1 MTVGKVHFLGLI
13 LILIGTLTL
22 TISKDATAF
31 VTTLIVGIPALLTK
45 TL

>member
-22 TISKDATAF
+22 AISNDATAF
-31 VTTLIVGIPALLTK
+31 VTTLLIGIPALSAKNL
-45 TL
+45 